1 MQSSTV
7 QLIPA
12 VRDVESRSGRPRILR
27 RPSSLGLP
35 GRVRVSRQ
43 RQECDDR
50 EGRDERRARRRRD
63 LRARRP
69 AGGLSLVCPLPRP
82 GGGLRIQWDAPDP
95 QRRRRLRSHAHA
107 LLLLLSRPR
116 HRLLRLPSRTREA
129 VARLDSGALPKGLVP
144 QQVNVVPRGAG
155 AGAGDDRGH
164 YSVVFP
170 IQRLDPSLQLE
181 IFVFSS
187 ETRAW
192 SSRVAKFLWD
202 AETTCD
208 AVVLHTSTKAV
219 AAGGGSLAWV
229 DLWRGVLLCEWLD
242 DGQPVL
248 RLIQWPVLP
257 PRGVPIDIASP
268 AAQRD
273 ATMSDGVITFVD
285 LQFRYE
291 GGSGYFALSNDATG
305 DHGWAA
311 TVWKRKTSSVHWGI
325 SLKANTNSIFAADS
339 RSSSGLLRKMRDD
352 GGVNELADL
361 KKLVSATPRVE
372 LARRGCRVHRGQQR
386 FQIVAACC

>member
-1 MQSSTV
+1 
-7 QLIPA
+7 
-12 VRDVESRSGRPRILR
+12 
-27 RPSSLGLP
+27 
-35 GRVRVSRQ
+35 
-43 RQECDDR
+43 
-50 EGRDERRARRRRD
+50 
-63 LRARRP
+63 
-69 AGGLSLVCPLPRP
+69 
-82 GGGLRIQWDAPDP
+82 
-95 QRRRRLRSHAHA
+95 
-107 LLLLLSRPR
+107 
-116 HRLLRLPSRTREA
+116 
-129 VARLDSGALPKGLVP
+129 
-144 QQVNVVPRGAG
+144 VPRGAG
-155 AGAGDDRGH
+155 AGDGGDRWH

-170 IQRLDPSLQLE
+170 VQRLDPSMQLE

-325 SLKANTNSIFAADS
+325 SLKANTNSIFAAES

-361 KKLVSATPRVE
+361 KKLVSATPRLSLQDKGVVYIEASSNSKSLLLAVNAREERIEAVE
-372 LARRGCRVHRGQQR
+372 QITSRLRFCRCTFSRFLEASPGHIRSVAPCHRATRCR
-386 FQIVAACC
+386 FSRNS